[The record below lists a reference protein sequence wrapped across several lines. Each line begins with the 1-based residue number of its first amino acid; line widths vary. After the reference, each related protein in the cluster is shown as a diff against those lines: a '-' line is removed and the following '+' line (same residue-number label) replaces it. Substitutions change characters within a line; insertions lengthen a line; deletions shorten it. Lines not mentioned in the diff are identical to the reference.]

1 MKKLIVGIALL
12 VAGGGVYLTQ
22 RHATWFPS
30 ATTTTSLPTTTTTL
44 PVIAPLSGAIDPT
57 GLSST
62 RPALTIKV
70 ENTPDA
76 RPQWGIDKADVVYEE
91 IVEGG
96 ITRLAA
102 VFQSI
107 VPGRVGPVRSVRRTD
122 QAIVW
127 PIGGLFAYS
136 GGAPYAVQS
145 ILTAPVHT
153 YSETGAREGMFRDH
167 TRYAPHN
174 LFAVPAKLWL
184 HPGTPTPPRPLFTYR
199 GAKDRAVGKR
209 IAGFRMGF
217 RMGYA
222 TAFYWNPVT
231 KSWDRTIFG
240 GPDFTAMHARISPK
254 NVVVMWI
261 NYKGGVG
268 VMGAEGIMVG
278 EGRSMV
284 MTNGR
289 SIAGTWTRASKQD
302 RAIYRDAKGREI
314 QMSPGQTW
322 VELAAINDPV
332 SLYPVRARTAK

>member
-1 MKKLIVGIALL
+1 MKKVRLFL
-12 VAGGGVYLTQ
+12 VLSAVILGVFLTQ
-22 RHATWFPS
+22 RHASWWPRTPS
-30 ATTTTSLPTTTTTL
+30 TTSSEVTTTTV
-44 PVIAPLSGAIDPT
+44 PVIAPLSGTVDPT
-57 GLSST
+57 GLSAT

-102 VFQSI
+102 VFHSN

-145 ILTAPVHT
+145 IQTAPVQI

-167 TRYAPHN
+167 SRYAPHN
-174 LFAVPAKLWL
+174 LYAVPAKLWT
-184 HPGTPTPPRPLFTYR
+184 HQASPTPPPALFHYR
-199 GAKDRAVGKR
+199 SPGDKTGGKKSG
-209 IAGFRMGF
+209 GFLMGF
-217 RMGYA
+217 RSGYA
-222 TAFYWNPVT
+222 TSFRWNAIT
-231 KSWDRTIFG
+231 KSWDRTIFAA
-240 GPDFTAMHARISPK
+240 PDITATKTRVSPK

-261 NYKGGVG
+261 TYKGGVG

-278 EGRSMV
+278 NGRSMV

-289 SIAGTWTRASKQD
+289 TISGTWTRASKKS
-302 RAIYRDAKGREI
+302 RVIYRDSQGQEI
-314 QMSPGQTW
+314 NMTPGQTW
-322 VELAAINDPV
+322 VELAATSDPV
-332 SLYPVRARTAK
+332 TLFPAN

>member
-1 MKKLIVGIALL
+1 MKKLRILVALL
-12 VAGGGVYLTQ
+12 AIGAGAFVTQ
-22 RHATWFPS
+22 RHASWWPGSSSTTS
-30 ATTTTSLPTTTTTL
+30 TEMTTTTV
-44 PVIAPLSGAIDPT
+44 PVIAPLSGTVDPT
-57 GLSST
+57 GLSAT

-102 VFQSI
+102 VFQSN

-145 ILTAPVHT
+145 IQTAPVHI
-153 YSETGAREGMFRDH
+153 YSETAAREGMFRDH
-167 TRYAPHN
+167 SRYAPHN
-174 LFAVPAKLWL
+174 LYAVPAQLWL
-184 HPGTPTPPRPLFTYR
+184 HQGTPTPPPALFHYR
-199 GAKDRAVGKR
+199 ASGDQTGGKKSG
-209 IAGFRMGF
+209 GFLMGF
-217 RMGYA
+217 RSGYA
-222 TAFYWNPVT
+222 TTFRWNSIT

-240 GPDFTAMHARISPK
+240 APDITATNARVSPK

-261 NYKGGVG
+261 TYKGGVG
-268 VMGAEGIMVG
+268 AMGAEGIMVG
-278 EGRSMV
+278 TGRSMV

-289 SIAGTWTRASKQD
+289 SIAGTWTRASENS
-302 RAIYRDAKGREI
+302 RVIYSNSQGEEI
-314 QMSPGQTW
+314 NMTPGQTW
-322 VELAAINDPV
+322 VELAATSDPV
-332 SLYPVRARTAK
+332 TVFPAN